1 MDDLIEFLT
10 ARLAEDEEALQ
21 GRTAIATGDL
31 WALAGAG
38 ATMVLM
44 HVGRA
49 RKEIAYKRQALED
62 YEQASGEAIRLN
74 DPEAALWTLG
84 LRKRLVQIAEI
95 YSAHPDHKAAW
106 RL

>member
-21 GRTAIATGDL
+21 GLVDTPISAEWRYTSVGSFT
-31 WALAGAG
+31 
-38 ATMVLM
+38 VLM

-84 LRKRLVQIAEI
+84 LRKRLVRIAEI